1 MQRPALL
8 IIDLFSRFDFP
19 DGQTLAPLALKAAKK
34 VRQIQDVFDE
44 KQWPVIYANDNFGD
58 WKCGFHQL
66 AEVCRHEEGPS
77 GDIAKLLFP
86 GPDHYTVLKP
96 KHSAF
101 LATPLAVLLAK
112 IGVDQLVLVGMA
124 LDSCVLADLL
134 LGGPGPYRKHQ
145 VSRRID
151 RGQCDPLAFLLSC
164 RGPHGLGECLRQQLA
179 DGFGRGD
186 AGSLGLPAKRF
197 MDGCWNQDLGQAL
210 GFAEACH
217 QKRACGLDGAAF
229 GSLGA

>member
-1 MQRPALL
+1 MERPALI

-34 VRQIQDVFDE
+34 VREIRDVFDE

-66 AEVCRHEEGPS
+66 AEVCRQGEGPS
-77 GDIAKLLFP
+77 GDIAKLIFP

-112 IGVDQLVLVGMA
+112 LGVDQLVLVGMA
-124 LDSCVLADLL
+124 LDSCVLATAIDSNSREFSTLVVSDATACLPGRRPAALTLL
-134 LGGPGPYRKHQ
+134 RSTGSVTVQATRLALATISGN
-145 VSRRID
+145 RR
-151 RGQCDPLAFLLSC
+151 L
-164 RGPHGLGECLRQQLA
+164 
-179 DGFGRGD
+179 
-186 AGSLGLPAKRF
+186 
-197 MDGCWNQDLGQAL
+197 
-210 GFAEACH
+210 
-217 QKRACGLDGAAF
+217 
-229 GSLGA
+229 

>member
-19 DGQTLAPLALKAAKK
+19 DGQTLAPLALKAAKN
-34 VRQIQDVFDE
+34 VQQIRDVFDE

-77 GDIAKLLFP
+77 ADIAKLLFP

-112 IGVDQLVLVGMA
+112 IGVGQLVLVGMA
-124 LDSCVLADLL
+124 LDSCVLATAIDANSREFSTVVVSDATACVPERRQAALKLL
-134 LGGPGPYRKHQ
+134 RSTGGVEVRTAQ
-145 VSRRID
+145 VFLRPHE
-151 RGQCDPLAFLLSC
+151 RGK
-164 RGPHGLGECLRQQLA
+164 GH
-179 DGFGRGD
+179 
-186 AGSLGLPAKRF
+186 
-197 MDGCWNQDLGQAL
+197 
-210 GFAEACH
+210 
-217 QKRACGLDGAAF
+217 
-229 GSLGA
+229 

>member
-34 VRQIQDVFDE
+34 VRQIRDVFDE

-112 IGVDQLVLVGMA
+112 IGVEQLVLVGMA
-124 LDSCVLADLL
+124 LDSCVLATAIDANSREFSTVVVSDATACVPERRQAALKLL
-134 LGGPGPYRKHQ
+134 RSTGGVEVRT
-145 VSRRID
+145 
-151 RGQCDPLAFLLSC
+151 A
-164 RGPHGLGECLRQQLA
+164 
-179 DGFGRGD
+179 
-186 AGSLGLPAKRF
+186 
-197 MDGCWNQDLGQAL
+197 QAL
-210 GFAEACH
+210 L
-217 QKRACGLDGAAF
+217 R
-229 GSLGA
+229 SLESGHDR